1 MTVLS
6 SENTQDK
13 HEMNPLAE
21 CGRVHS
27 IETMGTVDG
36 PGTRL
41 VVFTQGCPFRCKY
54 CHNPE
59 TWGYKEGTIMR
70 VQEIMDIYE
79 RNRPFYRKGGIT
91 CTGGEP
97 LAQPRFVGAIFKAAH
112 EDPQGRIHTCL
123 DSSGATFNPRH
134 PEYVSDLL
142 DHTDLVLLDI
152 KHSDPKGHMELV
164 KGTYLR
170 PRAFGD
176 ELCRRKIPVLIRHV
190 VVPGITDQVEEL
202 KGIGRIIGDW
212 DNVVGLDLLPYH
224 KMGVPKYE
232 ALKIAYPLED
242 VPAMDASRIPELRQI
257 VMQARQERMIARR
270 LAMRAAAAKK
280 EPASQAS
287 KNNVSSSSIS
297 SHDTSSSQASP
308 SEKACSS
315 AVQA

>member
-1 MTVLS
+1 MLS
-6 SENTQDK
+6 SNNIENVN
-13 HEMNPLAE
+13 ENPLLVQ
-21 CGRVHS
+21 GRVHS

-59 TWGYKEGTIMR
+59 TWGFKTGTTMK

-91 CTGGEP
+91 CSGGEP
-97 LAQPRFVGAIFKAAH
+97 LAQPHFVGNIFKAAH

-134 PEYVSDLL
+134 PEYVAELL

-152 KHSDPKGHMELV
+152 KHSDPKGHMQLV

-176 ELCRRKIPVLIRHV
+176 ELCRRHIPVLIRHV
-190 VVPGITDQVEEL
+190 VVPGITDTEEEL
-202 KGIGRIIGDW
+202 KGVGRIIGDW

-224 KMGVPKYE
+224 KMGVPKYKS
-232 ALKIAYPLED
+232 LNIPYPLEG
-242 VPAMDASRIPELRQI
+242 VPAMDASRIPALREI
-257 VMQARQERMIARR
+257 VMKARHDRMIARK
-270 LAMRAAAAKK
+270 LAMRAANVTIE
-280 EPASQAS
+280 EPGALHEGTESTR
-287 KNNVSSSSIS
+287 V
-297 SHDTSSSQASP
+297 TTT
-308 SEKACSS
+308 
-315 AVQA
+315 V